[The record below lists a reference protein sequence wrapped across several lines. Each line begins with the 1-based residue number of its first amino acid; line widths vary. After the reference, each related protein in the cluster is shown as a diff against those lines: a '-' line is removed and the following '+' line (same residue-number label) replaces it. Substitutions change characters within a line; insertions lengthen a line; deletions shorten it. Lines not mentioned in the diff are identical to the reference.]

1 MDSDL
6 EALVRSLIRSK
17 VNEPHGVG
25 ALLSKYSVTIH
36 SLCVQY
42 LVFSQQSSD
51 GVLVCEV
58 TAQKAEPGSPVSR
71 PSDGPSGAVKLS
83 AHRSPQEAC
92 RPGNQD
98 TWRPHQQLLLS
109 T

>member
-1 MDSDL
+1 MESSTVVEVL
-6 EALVRSLIRSK
+6 CTNTQLVC
-17 VNEPHGVG
+17 VQ
-25 ALLSKYSVTIH
+25 YSM
-36 SLCVQY
+36 QY
-42 LVFSQQSSD
+42 LVFVQQSSD

-71 PSDGPSGAVKLS
+71 PSDSPSGAVKLS

-92 RPGNQD
+92 CPGNQD
-98 TWRPHQQLLLS
+98 AWRPHQQLLLS